1 MVMGKSKRT
10 KYTKMYNLNYLIEN
24 LGEDDDLDTL
34 LNNW

>member
-1 MVMGKSKRT
+1 MVMGKSKKT
-10 KYTKMYNLNYLIEN
+10 KYTKRYNLNYLIEN